1 MPVVDDKPT
10 VRRLI
15 TDIFENV
22 GYTVIAVGDRATGL
36 KVLSIT
42 GDAEDTTL
50 GNGPLPPGIAML
62 TKPFAM
68 DNLAARIRP
77 TIEGG
82 TNTLRRRWSRPEPG

>member
-1 MPVVDDKPT
+1 MS
-10 VRRLI
+10 
-15 TDIFENV
+15 
-22 GYTVIAVGDRATGL
+22 
-36 KVLSIT
+36 SIT
-42 GDAEDTTL
+42 GDAENAIL

-82 TNTLRRRWSRPEPG
+82 TNTLRRRSSRPKPG

>member
-1 MPVVDDKPT
+1 
-10 VRRLI
+10 
-15 TDIFENV
+15 
-22 GYTVIAVGDRATGL
+22 
-36 KVLSIT
+36 VLFPT
-42 GDAEDTTL
+42 GDAENAIL
-50 GNGPLPPGIAML
+50 GNGLLPRGIAML